1 MSTSETNQ
9 ASEALT
15 VAVTGPTG
23 EIGKPFV
30 GFLEAAP
37 EVGRVLAIGRRPFD
51 PAELGWRK
59 TEYRRGDILDREA
72 IDELVAG
79 SDVVV
84 HLAFIVVEA
93 TTSSREINVE
103 GSRNVFEATVAAGV
117 PRLVYTSSV
126 AAYGYGGDREGPLT
140 EDDPARGTDRHAYSH
155 QKAEVERVLRE
166 ALADAGTDAY
176 VFRPCVVAGP
186 QSPALIEQ
194 LPYVRLERSVPSAL
208 RRLAGRLPGVKPV
221 LPDHGVPF
229 QLVHHDDVAGAVRAA
244 VVGSGP
250 AGTYNLAAAEPI
262 TVGDVAAALGWHS
275 VPVPGIALD
284 ALAAVLAHAPLVPAQ
299 ARWITAVRK
308 PVLMDT
314 AKVRRALRWR
324 PRHGVRETLAETVA
338 GARAAG
344 VI

>member
-229 QLVHHDDVAGAVRAA
+229 QLVHHDDVARALLAA
-244 VVGSGP
+244 VLGRGAP
-250 AGTYNLAAAEPI
+250 GIYNLAAPDELSISDLARE
-262 TVGDVAAALGWHS
+262 LGWHAVPIPRRS
-275 VPVPGIALD
+275 VDL
-284 ALAAVLAHAPLVPAQ
+284 
-299 ARWITAVRK
+299 T
-308 PVLMDT
+308 
-314 AKVRRALRWR
+314 
-324 PRHGVRETLAETVA
+324 
-338 GARAAG
+338 AG
-344 VI
+344 VIGRLPPLSVEAGWLEAIRTPMLMDASRAKEELGWVPEYSSLETLRDLVAATRG